1 MTKRSMYQYSIRSLL
16 GNPEKYQM
24 SPFEGK
30 EFLHNYK
37 KSRMSKIKHFEKN
50 QNSITKFDNILKI
63 IRFKGDTNIQNKI
76 RKDTIETEELFT
88 FLCSKLEENKMESF
102 LKEIIDVFIK
112 KFEIRKKI
120 FNAYDAD
127 FKVASN
133 DFTNLKNY
141 SLFSL
146 ICLLEYHKT
155 DNLKYLNTSL
165 KLNDIICSQSTKI
178 SSSDDITLFLFIVKK
193 ELEFIF
199 VLCDKKKVF
208 LNE

>member
-50 QNSITKFDNILKI
+50 QNSITKFDDILKI

-88 FLCSKLEENKMESF
+88 FLCSKLEENKMKGF

-120 FNAYDAD
+120 FNAYNAD

-133 DFTNLKNY
+133 DFANLKNY

-199 VLCDKKKVF
+199 SLCDKKKVF

>member
-16 GNPEKYQM
+16 EDPEKYQM
-24 SPFEGK
+24 SPFEGR

-50 QNSITKFDNILKI
+50 QNSITKFDDILKI

-88 FLCSKLEENKMESF
+88 FLCSKLEENKMKGF

-120 FNAYDAD
+120 FNAYNAD

-133 DFTNLKNY
+133 DFANLKNY

-199 VLCDKKKVF
+199 SLCDKKKVF